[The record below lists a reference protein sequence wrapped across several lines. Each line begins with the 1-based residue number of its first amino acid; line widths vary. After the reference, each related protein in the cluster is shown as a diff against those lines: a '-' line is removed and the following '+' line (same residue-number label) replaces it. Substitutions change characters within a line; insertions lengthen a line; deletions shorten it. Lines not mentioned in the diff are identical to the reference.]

1 MKTDIASLAEN
12 DGLTIDSG
20 NKVLATALRIASER
34 EHAPIVILVGDDDI
48 CPVAGQYRDDVE
60 KDMFV
65 SGIQRIAA
73 AMKAHTSVFIH
84 EAWLTVLPKGKGLP
98 TDEEITRMRASGAL
112 RQEAL
117 IIALERRG
125 KKPVVAAAM
134 IGVEGGA
141 GPRKIGPFEVLPGNG
156 MTGRMLDM
164 LGELETGETV

>member
-12 DGLTIDSG
+12 NGLTFNSS
-20 NKVLATALRIASER
+20 NKVLATALRIASEK
-34 EHAPIVILVGDDDI
+34 EHSPIVILVSDDDV
-48 CPVAGQYRDDVE
+48 CPVAGQYKDDLE

-65 SGIQRIAA
+65 EGIQRIAA

-84 EAWLTVLPKGKGLP
+84 EAWLTVLPKGKGIP

-117 IIALERRG
+117 LVSIEQRG
-125 KKPVVAAAM
+125 KKPVVGAAM
-134 IGVEGGA
+134 IGVEGGS

-164 LGELETGETV
+164 LGDLKSGETV